1 MAHSGISDAVM
12 ANVLNV
18 QAQDS
23 IVQLTAAG
31 WPIRRISRHLGLD
44 RKTIRRYLRQSS
56 DPAGP
61 PQDPKSPTISP
72 PGDDG
77 SPQPKSPTI
86 STAGSLASSNQF
98 PATLATGLPEALPV
112 DPRPIPPAVADP
124 GRPGHCSPH
133 AALITAKLETGLSA
147 QRIHQDLVVEVGFT
161 GSYQSVKRFVRR
173 LRGAVP
179 DRVWRIEVQP
189 GEEAQVDF
197 GTGAWVIDP
206 ISGVRRRPWVLR
218 VVLSFSRKAY
228 SEAFFRQD
236 TEQFIRGLENAWRAF
251 GGVPRTLN
259 LDNLKAAVLQADW
272 FDPGLNPKLASFAKH
287 YGCTILPCRPRT
299 PEHKGKVENG
309 IAYVKDNALRGRSFP
324 SLAAQ
329 NQHLDQWER
338 SVADRR
344 IHGTTRQQVAARF
357 ATEQPALMP
366 LPANLFPVFSEAKR
380 SVHRDSYIE
389 VKSALYLVPPEYIR
403 QTVWARWDSREVRI
417 FNMWFEQIA
426 IHPRLEPGRFTS
438 CLGLGGGHGPIER
451 QLAHWQS
458 RAEALG
464 TPAGQWARRI
474 VLAKGPIGLRSIMG
488 LISLAEIHPFRAINS
503 ACDQAMAHGTV
514 RLRDIRKLLEAPPS
528 GQMALPFQT
537 EHPLYRNLAEYGHFI
552 ENHA

>member
-18 QAQDS
+18 QTQNS
-23 IVQLTAAG
+23 IVQLAAAG

-44 RKTIRRYLRQSS
+44 RKTIRRYLRH
-56 DPAGP
+56 P
-61 PQDPKSPTISP
+61 PHPDAPPPDPKSPTIST
-72 PGDDG
+72 PGEDRG
-77 SPQPKSPTI
+77 SQPKSPTI
-86 STAGSLASSNQF
+86 STAGNDAAPGPAPAS
-98 PATLATGLPEALPV
+98 LATGLPAG
-112 DPRPIPPAVADP
+112 PRPVPPAVADP
-124 GRPGHCSPH
+124 GRPSRCSPH
-133 AALITAKLETGLSA
+133 SELIEAKLEAGLSA
-147 QRIHQDLVVEVGFT
+147 QRIHQDLVAEVGFS
-161 GSYQSVKRFVRR
+161 GSYQSVKRFVRH
-173 LRGAVP
+173 LRGAAP
-179 DRVWRIEVQP
+179 ERVWRIEVQP
-189 GEEAQVDF
+189 GEEAQIDF

-206 ISGVRRRPWVLR
+206 VTGVRRRPWVLR

-251 GGVPRTLN
+251 GGVPRILN
-259 LDNLKAAVLQADW
+259 LDNLKAAILHADW

-287 YGCTILPCRPRT
+287 YGCSILPCRPRT
-299 PEHKGKVENG
+299 PEHKGKIENG

-344 IHGTTRQQVAARF
+344 IHGTTRQQVAVRF
-357 ATEQPALMP
+357 ATEQPALIP
-366 LPANLFPVFSEAKR
+366 LPPNLFPVFSEAKR

-403 QTVWARWDSREVRI
+403 QTVWARWDAREVRI
-417 FNMWFEQIA
+417 FNLRFEQIA
-426 IHPRLEPGRFTS
+426 VHPRLEPGRFTS
-438 CLGLGGGHGPIER
+438 CLGLGGGHGSIER
-451 QLAHWQS
+451 QLAYWQS

-464 TPAGQWARRI
+464 TPAGNWARR
-474 VLAKGPIGLRSIMG
+474 VVAAKGPIGLRSIMG
-488 LISLAEIHPFRAINS
+488 LISLAETHPFRAINT

-514 RLRDIRKLLEAPPS
+514 RLRDVKKLLEAPAS
-528 GQMALPFQT
+528 GQMTLSFQT
-537 EHPLYRNLAEYGHFI
+537 EHPIYRNLAEYGRFI

>member
-44 RKTIRRYLRQSS
+44 RKTIRRYLRQPS

-61 PQDPKSPTISP
+61 SQDPKSPTIST

-86 STAGSLASSNQF
+86 STAGSLVSSTQS

-112 DPRPIPPAVADP
+112 DPRPAPPAVADP

-357 ATEQPALMP
+357 ATEQPALLA
-366 LPANLFPVFSEAKR
+366 LPPNLFPVFSEAKR

-417 FNMWFEQIA
+417 FNMRFEQIA

-464 TPAGQWARRI
+464 TPAGQWARR
-474 VLAKGPIGLRSIMG
+474 VVSAKGPIGLRSIMG

>member
-18 QAQDS
+18 QAQES

-61 PQDPKSPTISP
+61 SQDPKSPTILT

-86 STAGSLASSNQF
+86 STAGSLVSSTQS

-112 DPRPIPPAVADP
+112 DPRPAPPAVADP

-218 VVLSFSRKAY
+218 VVLSFSRKGY

-357 ATEQPALMP
+357 TTEQPALLP
-366 LPANLFPVFSEAKR
+366 LPPNLFPVFSEAKR

-417 FNMWFEQIA
+417 FNMRFEQIA

-464 TPAGQWARRI
+464 TPAGQWARR
-474 VLAKGPIGLRSIMG
+474 VVSAKGPIGLRSIMG